1 MVVVSSILY
10 DASKLDSLT
19 DGVIVR
25 LKTADGLSRCAVAES
40 APTGRVWRVS
50 GASDTWSSDDLLD
63 IGTVVILHLPEK

>member
-1 MVVVSSILY
+1 MAVVSSILC
-10 DASKLDSLT
+10 DASKLDNLT

-25 LKTADGLSRCAVAES
+25 LKTSDGLSRCAVAES

-63 IGTVVILHLPEK
+63 IGTVVILYLPER